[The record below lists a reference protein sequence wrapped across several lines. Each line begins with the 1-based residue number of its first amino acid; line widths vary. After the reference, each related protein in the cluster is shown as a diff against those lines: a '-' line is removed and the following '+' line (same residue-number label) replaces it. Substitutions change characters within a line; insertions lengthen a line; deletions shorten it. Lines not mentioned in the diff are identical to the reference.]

1 MSAPDNLST
10 GIVVIG
16 SGAASAAVDRVSI
29 SLAVEVVSHPRGH
42 NIDPRTVPVMAR
54 LLVAASGGT
63 LPGPPGLSRRPREEP
78 S

>member
-1 MSAPDNLST
+1 MTTPAQAQGLVAQLRGHD
-10 GIVVIG
+10 
-16 SGAASAAVDRVSI
+16 
-29 SLAVEVVSHPRGH
+29 LAVEVVSHPRGH